1 MAACLVDVA
10 SEKRVDEE
18 HDNNNNNNNNKKPN
32 LALYKTR
39 MCRYFVNG
47 PGCRFGSSCFFAHN
61 LVELRPSM
69 YRNFLYKTEPCR
81 NLRTWGHCK
90 YGPRCLYL
98 HGDERFLIYART
110 PPSSLA
116 SVQPIWP
123 GTSPL
128 PLFGSSAPS
137 ARLSTELPIPLDS
150 GEPFDIQFDKFVE
163 QLLFEINDNNDDD
176 YGDDDEE
183 EEEEKRKPTDDHD
196 HCQISV
202 VNQQIIN

>member
-1 MAACLVDVA
+1 MTACLVDVA
-10 SEKRVDEE
+10 SEKRIDEE
-18 HDNNNNNNNNKKPN
+18 TVNNNKKPN

-98 HGDERFLIYART
+98 HGDEQFLIYART
-110 PPSSLA
+110 PPSSFA
-116 SVQPIWP
+116 SIQPIWP
-123 GTSPL
+123 GTSPV
-128 PLFGSSAPS
+128 PFFGSSARS
-137 ARLSTELPIPLDS
+137 ARLSTELPIPLDN

-163 QLLFEINDNNDDD
+163 QLLFEINDDDD
-176 YGDDDEE
+176 DDDDEYIDDIDEE
-183 EEEEKRKPTDDHD
+183 EEEQRKSTDDH
-196 HCQISV
+196 HYRQISV
-202 VNQQIIN
+202 VDKQIIN

>member
-1 MAACLVDVA
+1 MTVCLVDVA
-10 SEKRVDEE
+10 SEKRINEE
-18 HDNNNNNNNNKKPN
+18 TVNNNKKPN

-98 HGDERFLIYART
+98 HGDEQFLIYART
-110 PPSSLA
+110 PPSSFA
-116 SVQPIWP
+116 SIQPIWP
-123 GTSPL
+123 GTSPV
-128 PLFGSSAPS
+128 PFFGSSARS
-137 ARLSTELPIPLDS
+137 ASLSTELSIPLDN
-150 GEPFDIQFDKFVE
+150 GEPFDIQFDKKTMHA
-163 QLLFEINDNNDDD
+163 
-176 YGDDDEE
+176 
-183 EEEEKRKPTDDHD
+183 EEKKQKAEYCTLCCKTRTILLEFCTVKWP
-196 HCQISV
+196 CLIV
-202 VNQQIIN
+202 EKLKNK